1 MRKNNIVRFPN
12 GMTHV
17 IVAKFIKK
25 LFEAGW
31 TERDLY
37 RIACRS
43 DEVLDLSELV
53 KVVREEAE
61 MKIDIQKHVV
71 NTDQNPNPNRIDVR
85 LVTNVCFGEIDFNKN
100 KPQLFVCPPEL
111 QEDNYFYSGM
121 KKLLDGYKL
130 MNTTMKNYLLKYPQL
145 IPKNWEDKDRI
156 YFLGTIT
163 GQPEDMWC
171 DYIHFN
177 KRDSRWYGDIHNLTH
192 WELGNRYHF
201 DKNDAVAIIP
211 ESGENNP
218 V

>member
-1 MRKNNIVRFPN
+1 MRKKNIVQFPN

-17 IVAKFIKK
+17 IVAGFIKK
-25 LFEAGW
+25 LFKAGW

-61 MKIDIQKHVV
+61 IKIDIKEHVV
-71 NTDQNPNPNRIDVR
+71 NTDQNPNPNRTDVR
-85 LVTNVCFGEIDFNKN
+85 LVSNTCFGEIDLKKN

-130 MNTTMKNYLLKYPQL
+130 MNAVMKNYLLKYPRL
-145 IPKNWEDKDRI
+145 IPKSWEEKDRI

-177 KRDSRWYGDIHNLTH
+177 KRDSKWYGEIHNLTH

-201 DKNDAVAIIP
+201 DKNDAVAIIKTRKP
-211 ESGENNP
+211 KK
-218 V
+218 